1 LTTIKTSGLIENFI
15 LEVLMVKLGKKHTCT
30 NKDCGIKFYD
40 LGKKEVICPRCHK
53 KITEEEEKQLIEKKV
68 KSTPIE
74 EEVEKEEELIEE
86 AVAEEEEKDLL
97 EEEYIEEDYSDFESF
112 EYEEE

>member
-1 LTTIKTSGLIENFI
+1 
-15 LEVLMVKLGKKHTCT
+15 MVNLGKKHTCT

-53 KITEEEEKQLIEKKV
+53 KITEEEEKQLLEKKV
-68 KSTPIE
+68 KSIPLE
-74 EEVEKEEELIEE
+74 EELEEKEEEEMEE
-86 AVAEEEEKDLL
+86 ILEEEKDLL
-97 EEEYIEEDYSDFESF
+97 EEEYLEEDYSEFDTT

>member
-1 LTTIKTSGLIENFI
+1 
-15 LEVLMVKLGKKHTCT
+15 MVKLGKKHTCT

-40 LGKKEVICPRCHK
+40 LGKKEVICPRCYK
-53 KITEEEEKQLIEKKV
+53 KITEEEEKQIIEKKV
-68 KSTPIE
+68 KTISLE
-74 EEVEKEEELIEE
+74 EEVEKEEELVEE
-86 AVAEEEEKDLL
+86 VSEEEKDLL

>member
-1 LTTIKTSGLIENFI
+1 
-15 LEVLMVKLGKKHTCT
+15 MVKLGKKHTCT

-40 LGKKEVICPRCHK
+40 LGKKEIICPRCHK

-68 KSTPIE
+68 KTISFE
-74 EEVEKEEELIEE
+74 EEVEKEEELVEE
-86 AVAEEEEKDLL
+86 VTEEEKDLL